1 MEKTLVSM
9 MVMWSMIDH
18 LPGWTDA
25 VLVAKRGADP
35 VAYAEMYDC

>member
-1 MEKTLVSM
+1 MEKTLIGI
-9 MVMWSMIDH
+9 MIMGTMIEN

-25 VLVAKRGADP
+25 ALVAKRGADP